1 MGFHPSIYFVFGFG
15 ILKIFGILKEGKT
28 EIAET

>member
-15 ILKIFGILKEGKT
+15 ILKQGKT
-28 EIAET
+28 EIAETVTAGI

>member
-15 ILKIFGILKEGKT
+15 ILKQGKT
-28 EIAET
+28 ETAETWVTAGI